1 MASIL
6 VADREDLA
14 REGLKTIIIE
24 SKLFDSI
31 FEVNNNTELSGLFEK
46 ETIDIVIIDC
56 FGKNDFSIQDL
67 YYINTRYPKTA
78 ILVITNELNEE
89 VVQDAL
95 NHDVKGFILK
105 CCKKKE
111 IITALK
117 NILMDEK
124 FFCGSVLNTILSER
138 FQQKS
143 TKFNLTEREIEII
156 ELISRGQT
164 TQGIADNLCRSMHT
178 INTHRKNILKKLN
191 LKNKS
196 DLVRFALENGILNS

>member
-14 REGLKTIIIE
+14 REGLKTIIAE
-24 SKLFDSI
+24 SNLFTNI
-31 FEVNNNTELSGLFEK
+31 VEVSNNTELSYIFEK
-46 ETIDIVIIDC
+46 ERIDIMIVDC
-56 FGKNDFSIQDL
+56 FGKNDFSTQDL
-67 YYINTRYPKTA
+67 YFVNTRYPKTA
-78 ILVITNELNEE
+78 ILIITNELKEE
-89 VVQDAL
+89 IVQEAL
-95 NHDVKGFILK
+95 KYNIQGFILK

-117 NILMDEK
+117 NILHQEK

-138 FQQKS
+138 FQQKNI
-143 TKFNLTEREIEII
+143 KFNLTEREIEII
-156 ELISRGQT
+156 ELISRGKT
-164 TQGIADNLCRSMHT
+164 TQDIADNLCRSTHT

-196 DLVRFALENGILNS
+196 DLVRFALENGILVS